1 MKKINTIREFQE
13 RFSQVLQEV
22 QEYVDDG
29 EALDYVMQEYVSEI
43 NLFFRIVNNGLLTE
57 EEKID
62 KYNENIED
70 IWEDLTLGG

>member
-70 IWEDLTLGG
+70 IWKI